1 MDKVRLNDSCLPD
14 LSLQPAPLRTSRM
27 LELDDISISVLER
40 QVDTPVKTAS
50 ARVSPFKTPCGRVLP
65 TITSILCE
73 LDETNKPHVQLCTV
87 SPLPLHCGDSASP
100 DAELAAALSTPQSTL
115 PLSG

>member
-14 LSLQPAPLRTSRM
+14 LSLQPALLRTSRM
-27 LELDDISISVLER
+27 QELDISRSILER

-50 ARVSPFKTPCGRVLP
+50 ARVTPFKTPSGRVLP

-87 SPLPLHCGDSASP
+87 SPLPLHCGDPASP
-100 DAELAAALSTPQSTL
+100 DAELAAALSTPQAAL